1 MFKSKGALLVLLWTL
16 NSFTVLVYPNYF
28 EDEYFVFY
36 FAVSLVSFPIAGL
49 LADVFLSRYKVIS
62 YSLRLLCACTIFYD
76 LLVNIEGYVH
86 VSHYYVLKL
95 VVGILTTVALSG
107 VLTNVVSL
115 GIDQQID
122 APSSELC
129 SFISWTS
136 WTFFLGN
143 SLIIVPRSI
152 VSDDNNMHAVW
163 TLILLILSTLSVV
176 CDILLNHWLL
186 KEPTSKS
193 SLKLIYQV
201 LKYAVKNKHPRL
213 LSAFTYWEDKP
224 FSRIDLGKSKYG
236 GPFTT
241 EQVEDVKTF
250 FRIHWVTTASSLTA
264 FVVGVQMIVLS
275 HGIYHYRYSDSST
288 SDFKVGCYAEF
299 IRQCSPLAVVIF
311 VPVME
316 LIVCP
321 FLKILSRARCTSG
334 KQLAPEIILRKLN
347 PSRISIMQKITI
359 GMFFLLT
366 TICFNLGSE
375 VVGLRQNLNYTVA
388 CIVHS
393 SESYL
398 EQNHVLQINYTWLL
412 IPQIFTGISN
422 YLLIK
427 GLIEFISAQSPYSMR
442 GLLFG
447 IIFYACILPLSLS
460 SFLLDY
466 LGKVVSDG
474 SKYCSMWFYCGQM
487 AVTLLLVGVWVI
499 VRKCYTPRRRD
510 EDLHNRQMFAE
521 NYYEKYLENASSP
534 NH

>member
-1 MFKSKGALLVLLWTL
+1 MLLWTFS
-16 NSFTVLVYPNYF
+16 SFTVLNYS
-28 EDEYFVFY
+28 EDDYSAFY
-36 FAVSLVSFPIAGL
+36 FTVSIISFPIAGL

-62 YSLRLLCACTIFYD
+62 YSLRLLCACTIVYD

-143 SLIIVPRSI
+143 SLIIVPRNI
-152 VSDDNNMHAVW
+152 VRDDNNMHAVW
-163 TLILLILSTLSVV
+163 TLILPILSTLSVV

-201 LKYAVKNKHPRL
+201 LKYAVKNKRPRL
-213 LSAFTYWEDKP
+213 RSAFTYWEDKP

-264 FVVGVQMIVLS
+264 FVVGVQMIVLY
-275 HGIYHYRYSDSST
+275 HGIYHHRYNNYSDSST
-288 SDFKVGCYAEF
+288 SGSYAGLVGHF
-299 IRQCSPLAVVIF
+299 SSLAVVIL

-316 LIVCP
+316 LLVCP
-321 FLKILSRARCTSG
+321 FLRILSRARCTSG
-334 KQLAPEIILRKLN
+334 KQLAPEIILQKLN
-347 PSRISIMQKITI
+347 PSRISIMQKIMI
-359 GMFFLLT
+359 GMFFLLAV
-366 TICFNLGSE
+366 ICFNLGSE

-388 CIVHS
+388 CIVHFK
-393 SESYL
+393 
-398 EQNHVLQINYTWLL
+398 QNHVLQINYMWLL

-427 GLIEFISAQSPYSMR
+427 GLIEFVSAQSPYSMR

-447 IIFYACILPLSLS
+447 IIFYACILPFSLS
-460 SFLLDY
+460 SLLLDY